1 MTPAQLKKKV
11 DEINSKLDVEFYED
25 TGNPMFV
32 SIYEE
37 STGEDVII
45 YIFRNQQYV
54 PAGIDLL
61 VKGYPVSNFY
71 KLQDLINKW
80 WSEVR
85 VANNSQFDEPK
96 KMKMLKVDWLD
107 FDGKLNSSLISVDHV
122 TPADNNCKEVVD
134 AHIVLASI
142 SDYKVKK

>member
-11 DEINSKLDVEFYED
+11 KDINEKLDVIFYED
-25 TGNPMFV
+25 TGNPSDITILDDTCVERYVYTFV
-32 SIYEE
+32 SQHYAPMGVNFL
-37 STGEDVII
+37 T
-45 YIFRNQQYV
+45 RN
-54 PAGIDLL
+54 
-61 VKGYPVSNFY
+61 YPNSDFE

-80 WSEVR
+80 WADVR
-85 VANNSQFDEPK
+85 VAYNSQFDEPK

-122 TPADNNCKEVVD
+122 TPADDNCEEVVD
-134 AHIVLASI
+134 ARVVLASV